1 MSLLANLS
9 IRGKILG
16 LAVVATIGYAVMML
30 ISSSALSTAADRLK
44 QLQQVYYPVLAH
56 STTNAVQLERMAEA
70 FTTAAT
76 IGEQEALL
84 ATDNLHSSMQQAFA
98 AQRERLPAQAA
109 LIDQLAQQTSAY
121 HRNARSLAAGLIDGS
136 LPMEQVQ
143 QRASA
148 VSAELQAVKKALDS
162 FQADSEAAFTALVE
176 QANSDAAR
184 ANIINLLL
192 GVLILAV
199 VISGAIYV
207 ASQISRSVR
216 RVARSLEAIAQ
227 GEGDLTKVL
236 RHDGNDELAELVTG
250 FNDFIGKLRSA
261 MRATIDSVS
270 QLQATTSRLSHSS
283 RTASEQINAQGR
295 AIDQTT
301 TALSEMFMTVKH
313 VAEHAAEASHAATT
327 ADGEARNGSAVVN
340 RTIAA
345 INDLAGEVETTA
357 RTISQLESYTNNVG
371 SILATIRGI
380 AEQTNLLA
388 LNAAIEAARAGEQ
401 GRGFAVV
408 ADEVRTL
415 ASRTQQSTHEIQK
428 VLEELQHAA
437 KGAVQAM
444 GRGTDMARNSV
455 EQSDS
460 AGNSLRAITDRVS
473 AITIVNSQIATAT
486 EEQAQTSQLIQGYV
500 HEIHQMAQDAIAAT
514 GDLGTVSQALEQ
526 ISAQLNQVTG
536 QFRV

>member
-1 MSLLANLS
+1 MALLANLS
-9 IRGKILG
+9 IRGKILA
-16 LAVVATIGYAVMML
+16 LAVAATIGYAIMMV
-30 ISSSALSTAADRLK
+30 ISSSALSTTADRLK

-56 STTNAVQLERMAEA
+56 STTNAVQLERMAET
-70 FTTAAT
+70 FTTAAS
-76 IGEQEALL
+76 IGEQDALT
-84 ATDNLHSSMQQAFA
+84 ATDSLHDSMQQAFN
-98 AQRERLPAQAA
+98 AQRERLPEQAA
-109 LIDQLAQQTSAY
+109 LIDQLAQQTRSY
-121 HRNARSLAAGLIDGS
+121 HSNARALATALISGSLA
-136 LPMEQVQ
+136 MEQVQ
-143 QRASA
+143 ARASA
-148 VSAELQAVKKALDS
+148 VSTELQAVKKALEG
-162 FQADSEAAFTALVE
+162 FQASSEAAFTSLVE
-176 QANSDAAR
+176 QANSDATR

-216 RVARSLEAIAQ
+216 RVAHSLEAMAQ
-227 GEGDLTKVL
+227 GEGDLTQVL
-236 RHDGNDELAELVTG
+236 RHDGHDELAELVTG

-261 MRATIDSVS
+261 MRATIDSVN

-283 RTASEQINAQGR
+283 RTASDQINAQGR

-444 GRGTDMARNSV
+444 GRGTDMASHSV

-473 AITIVNSQIATAT
+473 AITVVNSQIATAT

-500 HEIHQMAQDAIAAT
+500 QEIHQMAQDAISAT
-514 GDLGTVSQALEQ
+514 SELDNVSQALQ
-526 ISAQLNQVTG
+526 QVTDNLNRITG